1 MLKDEA
7 SVTFGIDDHVEVRVD
22 KTLAQV
28 SIAVKF
34 KLDGDWGCVAALE
47 WQLEQLIQTRKVK
60 IILHTDG
67 WLAAGDS
74 FAV

>member
-28 SIAVKF
+28 GIAVKF
-34 KLDGDWGCVAALE
+34 KLNGD
-47 WQLEQLIQTRKVK
+47 
-60 IILHTDG
+60 
-67 WLAAGDS
+67 
-74 FAV
+74 